1 LSARERR
8 ILRRAERATQA
19 APAANAALVAVM
31 QNSSAVAAAIS
42 SVNLIMFRSFP
53 RWLRHSIFELHY
65 NVEAYHWM
73 VGEVAGKS
81 ARSLHKIIPA
91 HCTTMPHGG
100 FRSRRK
106 TRIISQGLTLQ
117 DAGLPDQS
125 LQGNFPA
132 HGQPVDELALAEIK
146 GAIIAKLTLA
156 IGKDAGM
163 ATRHD
168 WYKAAALAL
177 RDRIVHR
184 WLVTDKANYDAGRKR
199 VYYLSL
205 EFLIGRLF
213 TDALNNMGL
222 LPVFEAALGDLGVAL
237 SDLRKCEPDA
247 ALGNGGLGRLAAC
260 FMESMATLAIPA
272 IGYGIR
278 YDFGLFRQIIAQG
291 WQQEYPDE
299 WLGFGNPWEFQRP
312 EVVYHVHFGGTIERV
327 TDAKGRDYAIWHPAE
342 TVQAVAYDTPIVGW
356 RGQHVNALRL
366 WSARSPDPLKLDVFN
381 TGDYLGASAEE
392 ARAES
397 ICKFLYPNDES
408 PAGRELRL
416 RQEYFFV
423 SASLQDLVQRHLAS
437 DGQLRG
443 LASKAAVQLN
453 DTHPSLAV
461 TELMRILVDLHNVP
475 WEEAWQVT
483 VATLSYTNHTL
494 LPEALETWPVELFE
508 RLLPRHLD
516 IIYRINVAHL
526 ALADA
531 RCPGDVEFRASVS
544 LIDER
549 SGRKVR
555 MGQLAFVGSHR
566 INGVSAMHSDLMKET
581 VFEDLNH
588 LYPGRITNKTNGI
601 TFRRWLMLANP
612 KLTGLLREAC
622 GEAVLDDPSQ
632 LGLLETRAS
641 DSAFQQQFRGVKHH
655 NKIVLARLIGE
666 RLNIKLDPSALFDV
680 QIKRIH
686 EYKRQLLNIIEAV
699 ALYLAIKDE
708 PQRDWVPRVKIFAGK
723 AAASYRYAKLIIK
736 LINDVAE
743 TVNDDPAIAGR
754 LKIAFLADYNVSLAE
769 VIIPAA
775 DLSEQISTA
784 GMEAS
789 GTGNMKLAL
798 NGALTIGTLDGANLE
813 IRDHVGAENIAIF
826 GMEAMDVVVR
836 RKQGLDA
843 TEMIRRSPVL
853 SRAIGAIESGMFSPD
868 DPGRFGSI
876 AHALRHLDHYM
887 VSADFDAYFDAQRGI
902 DARWQ
907 VVPAWTRASILNV
920 ARMPWFSSD
929 RTIREYAE
937 DIWNVP
943 VRSTSPGNLQ
953 EASAQRGAT
962 R

>member
-1 LSARERR
+1 
-8 ILRRAERATQA
+8 
-19 APAANAALVAVM
+19 M
-31 QNSSAVAAAIS
+31 
-42 SVNLIMFRSFP
+42 
-53 RWLRHSIFELHY
+53 
-65 NVEAYHWM
+65 
-73 VGEVAGKS
+73 
-81 ARSLHKIIPA
+81 
-91 HCTTMPHGG
+91 
-100 FRSRRK
+100 
-106 TRIISQGLTLQ
+106 
-117 DAGLPDQS
+117 PDQS
-125 LQGNFPA
+125 HPA
-132 HGQPVDELALAEIK
+132 KYPPLNAPVDELALAEIK
-146 GAIIAKLTLA
+146 SAILAKLTLA
-156 IGKDAGM
+156 IGKDAAM

-184 WLVTDKANYDAGRKR
+184 WLLSEKQSYDEGRKR

-222 LPVFEAALGDLGVAL
+222 LPVFEAALGDLGVDLA
-237 SDLRKCEPDA
+237 DLRKCEPDA

-312 EVVYHVHFGGTIERV
+312 EVIYHVHFGGSVERV
-327 TDAKGRDYAIWHPAE
+327 TDTRGRNRAIWHPAE

-356 RGQHVNALRL
+356 RGAHVNALRL
-366 WSARSPDPLKLDVFN
+366 WSARAPDPLKLDVFN
-381 TGDYLGASAEE
+381 TGDYLGASAEQ

-408 PAGRELRL
+408 AAGRELRL

-423 SASLQDLVQRHLAS
+423 AASLRDLVERHLAS

-443 LASKAAVQLN
+443 LAAKAAVQLN

-461 TELMRILVDLHNVP
+461 TELMRILVDLHNFR
-475 WEEAWQVT
+475 WDEAWAITTAV
-483 VATLSYTNHTL
+483 LSYTNHTL

-508 RLLPRHLD
+508 RLLPRHLE
-516 IIYRINVAHL
+516 IIYRINDAHL

-531 RCPGDVEFRASVS
+531 RCPGDVDFRASVS
-544 LIDER
+544 LIDEK
-549 SGRKVR
+549 SGRRVR

-566 INGVSAMHSDLMKET
+566 INGVSAMHSELMKET
-581 VFEDLNH
+581 VFHDLNH

-612 KLTGLLREAC
+612 KLTDLLRETC

-632 LGLLETRAS
+632 LSRLEALAG
-641 DSAFQQQFRGVKHH
+641 DNAFQQKFRAVKHH
-655 NKIVLARLIGE
+655 NKIALARLIGE
-666 RLNIKLDPSALFDV
+666 RLGVQIDPGALFDV

-686 EYKRQLLNIIEAV
+686 EYKRQLLNLLETV
-699 ALYLAIKDE
+699 ALYHAIRDN

-743 TVNDDPAIAGR
+743 VVNNDPAIGGK
-754 LKIAFLADYNVSLAE
+754 LKLAFLADYNVSLAE
-769 VIIPAA
+769 IIIPAA

-826 GMEAMDVVVR
+826 GMEALEVVVR

-843 TEMIRRSPVL
+843 TDVITRSPHL
-853 SRAIGAIESGMFSPD
+853 ARAIHAIESGAFSPD
-868 DPGRFGSI
+868 DPGRFESV

-887 VSADFDAYFDAQRGI
+887 VSADFDAYFNAQRGI

-929 RTIREYAE
+929 RTIREYAR

-943 VRSTSPGNLQ
+943 VQPTAQPSPARQAKG
-953 EASAQRGAT
+953 
-962 R
+962 

>member
-1 LSARERR
+1 V
-8 ILRRAERATQA
+8 
-19 APAANAALVAVM
+19 P
-31 QNSSAVAAAIS
+31 
-42 SVNLIMFRSFP
+42 
-53 RWLRHSIFELHY
+53 
-65 NVEAYHWM
+65 
-73 VGEVAGKS
+73 
-81 ARSLHKIIPA
+81 
-91 HCTTMPHGG
+91 
-100 FRSRRK
+100 
-106 TRIISQGLTLQ
+106 
-117 DAGLPDQS
+117 
-125 LQGNFPA
+125 
-132 HGQPVDELALAEIK
+132 GQPVDELLLAEIK
-146 GAIIAKLTLA
+146 GAILAKLRLA
-156 IGKDAGM
+156 IGKDASM
-163 ATRHD
+163 ATKHD
-168 WYKAAALAL
+168 WYQAAALAL

-184 WLVTDKANYDAGRKR
+184 WLTTEKQSYDAGRKR

-222 LPVFEAALGDLGVAL
+222 LPVFEAALGDLGVGL

-278 YDFGLFRQIIAQG
+278 YDFGLFRQIINNG

-299 WLGFGNPWEFQRP
+299 WLSFGNPWELQRP
-312 EVVYHVHFGGTIERV
+312 EVIYHVHFGGGVEHV
-327 TDAKGRDYAIWHPAE
+327 DDKGRDRAIWHPAE
-342 TVQAVAYDTPIVGW
+342 TVQAIAYDTPIVGW

-366 WSARSPDPLKLDVFN
+366 WSARAPDPLRLDVFN
-381 TGDYLGASAEE
+381 TGDYVSASAEQ
-392 ARAES
+392 ARAEA

-423 SASLQDLVQRHLAS
+423 SASLQDLVKRHLAA
-437 DGQLRG
+437 DGQLRS
-443 LASKAAVQLN
+443 LSMKVAVQLN

-461 TELMRILVDLHNVP
+461 TELMRILVDLHNFR
-475 WEEAWQVT
+475 WDEAWKIT

-508 RLLPRHLD
+508 RLLPRHLE
-516 IIYRINVAHL
+516 IIYRINVQHL
-526 ALADA
+526 ALAETH
-531 RCPGDVEFRASVS
+531 CPGDIDFRASVS
-544 LIDER
+544 LIDEK
-549 SGRKVR
+549 SGRRVR

-566 INGVSAMHSDLMKET
+566 INGVSAMHSDLMRET
-581 VFEDLNH
+581 VFHDLNH

-612 KLTGLLREAC
+612 KLTELLREAC
-622 GEAVLDDPSQ
+622 GEAVLDDPTR
-632 LGLLETRAS
+632 LELLEARAS
-641 DSAFQQQFRGVKHH
+641 DNAFQQKFRAVKHH
-655 NKIVLARLIGE
+655 NKLALARLIGE
-666 RLNIKLDPSALFDV
+666 RLNIQVDPNALFDV

-686 EYKRQLLNIIEAV
+686 EYKRQLLNILETV
-699 ALYLAIKDE
+699 ALYQAMRDD
-708 PQRDWVPRVKIFAGK
+708 PQANWVPRVKIFAGK

-743 TVNDDPAIAGR
+743 TVNNDPSVGGR
-754 LKIAFLADYNVSLAE
+754 LKVAFLPDYNVSLAE

-798 NGALTIGTLDGANLE
+798 NGAVTIGTLDGANIE

-826 GMEAMDVVVR
+826 GMEAMDVMVR

-843 TEMIRRSPVL
+843 TDVIRKSPHL
-853 SRAIGAIESGMFSPD
+853 ARAINAIGGGEFSPGE
-868 DPGRFGSI
+868 PARFESI
-876 AHALRHLDHYM
+876 AHALRYLDHYM
-887 VSADFDAYFDAQRGI
+887 VSADFDSYYETQRGI

-907 VVPAWTRASILNV
+907 VPPAWTRASILNV
-920 ARMPWFSSD
+920 ARMAWFSSD

-937 DIWNVP
+937 EIWNVP
-943 VRSTSPGNLQ
+943 VRPVPTPAQEPG
-953 EASAQRGAT
+953 AQRGAT

>member
-1 LSARERR
+1 
-8 ILRRAERATQA
+8 
-19 APAANAALVAVM
+19 
-31 QNSSAVAAAIS
+31 
-42 SVNLIMFRSFP
+42 
-53 RWLRHSIFELHY
+53 
-65 NVEAYHWM
+65 
-73 VGEVAGKS
+73 
-81 ARSLHKIIPA
+81 
-91 HCTTMPHGG
+91 
-100 FRSRRK
+100 
-106 TRIISQGLTLQ
+106 
-117 DAGLPDQS
+117 LPDQS
-125 LQGNFPA
+125 QPA
-132 HGQPVDELALAEIK
+132 KYPSLNAQVDELALVEIK
-146 GAIIAKLTLA
+146 SAILAKLTLA
-156 IGKDAGM
+156 IGKDAAM
-163 ATRHD
+163 ASRHD

-184 WLVTDKANYDAGRKR
+184 WLLSEKQSYDAGSKR

-222 LPVFEAALGDLGVAL
+222 LPLFDAALGDLGVGLAE
-237 SDLRKCEPDA
+237 LRKCEPDA

-278 YDFGLFRQIIAQG
+278 YDFGLFRQIISHG

-312 EVVYHVHFGGTIERV
+312 EVVYHVHFGGSVESI
-327 TDAKGRDYAIWHPAE
+327 TDPNGRNRTIWHPAE

-356 RGQHVNALRL
+356 RGAHVNALRL
-366 WSARSPDPLKLDVFN
+366 WSARAPDPLKLDVFN
-381 TGDYLGASAEE
+381 TGDYLGASAEQ

-408 PAGRELRL
+408 AAGRELRL

-423 SASLQDLVQRHLAS
+423 SASLQDLVKRHLAS
-437 DGQLRG
+437 EGQLRA
-443 LASKAAVQLN
+443 LAQKAAVQLN

-461 TELMRILVDLHNVP
+461 TELMRILVDLHNFR
-475 WEEAWQVT
+475 WDEAWQITTAVF
-483 VATLSYTNHTL
+483 SYTNHTL
-494 LPEALETWPVELFE
+494 LPEALETWPLELFE
-508 RLLPRHLD
+508 RMLPRHLE
-516 IIYRINVAHL
+516 IIYRINDAHL

-531 RCPGDVEFRASVS
+531 RCPGDVDFRASVS

-549 SGRKVR
+549 SGRRVR

-581 VFEDLNH
+581 VFHDLNH

-612 KLTGLLREAC
+612 RLTGLLREAC

-632 LGLLETRAS
+632 LSHLEALAG
-641 DSAFQQQFRGVKHH
+641 DNAFQQQFRTVKHH
-655 NKIVLARLIGE
+655 NKIALARLIGE
-666 RLNIKLDPSALFDV
+666 RLGIQIDPGALFDV

-686 EYKRQLLNIIEAV
+686 EYKRQLLNLLETV
-699 ALYLAIKDE
+699 ALYHAIKDN
-708 PQRDWVPRVKIFAGK
+708 PQHDWVPRVKIFAGK

-743 TVNDDPAIAGR
+743 VVNNDPATGGK

-826 GMEAMDVVVR
+826 GMEALEVVVR

-843 TEMIRRSPVL
+843 TDVISKSLHL
-853 SRAIGAIESGMFSPD
+853 SRAIAAIERGDFSPD
-868 DPGRFGSI
+868 DPSRFESV

-887 VSADFDAYFDAQRGI
+887 VSADFDAYFSAQRGI

-943 VRSTSPGNLQ
+943 VKPAAQLSTARQAKG
-953 EASAQRGAT
+953 
-962 R
+962 